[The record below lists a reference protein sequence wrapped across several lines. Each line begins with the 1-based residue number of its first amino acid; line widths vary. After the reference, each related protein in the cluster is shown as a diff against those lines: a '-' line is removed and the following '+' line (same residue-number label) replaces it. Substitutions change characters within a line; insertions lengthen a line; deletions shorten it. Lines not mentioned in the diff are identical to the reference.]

1 MRMLWKTGEKI
12 AVKTVANYMRQMGI
26 KAQWVKPYVQI
37 TIDSGFSSKL
47 YNILNEQFNPDPPT
61 LYGADIIYYIG
72 CIP

>member
-1 MRMLWKTGEKI
+1 MGNCDGESP
-12 AVKTVANYMRQMGI
+12 VRQMGI

-61 LYGADIIYYIG
+61 LYGAYIIYYIG

>member
-1 MRMLWKTGEKI
+1 
-12 AVKTVANYMRQMGI
+12 MRQMGI